1 MKSRPATKSR
11 TSRTCWPVSSRAS
24 TRTST
29 RPISNRTT
37 TSASRSRKWAC
48 STRRLRS
55 CRRRCALQKG
65 SSGPRR
71 CWGSASSR
79 RARSASPN
87 RSCAAGSICRPR
99 AIRSVSAFCTGLAAR
114 SSSRARRPTPVTCMG
129 ASLRWTSVSSMP
141 SSASKRSP
149 RRNSVSQ
156 QVVRVSLRDV
166 QRPVAGELEQVVLE
180 LRHVIAADFPIVSE
194 VNDHLL
200 QMKGKLFRPTL
211 LLLSHRASGSKD
223 PRAVTLAAVVELIHL
238 ATLVHDDSVD
248 HSVLRRGLP
257 TINALFSH
265 QIAVI
270 MGDYLYSRAIIEMVR
285 LDDHEA
291 LRVLARVTNE
301 MTVGEM
307 RQLEAHDKLA
317 YGEGAYDQLIRAKT
331 ASLLSGACEVGALT
345 AAPAHRQALA
355 RFGMLLG
362 MAFQITDDLLDYTE
376 PEAVTG
382 KPSGLDLREH
392 KVTLPLI
399 VALARMPTDGR
410 HLVAHLMEAAEP
422 SDELVADVIRLVESS
437 GGLET
442 ARQRALDIAQQ
453 AEAELDVLPPSPARN
468 ALQGSIAYAVER
480 RS

>member
-1 MKSRPATKSR
+1 M
-11 TSRTCWPVSSRAS
+11 
-24 TRTST
+24 
-29 RPISNRTT
+29 
-37 TSASRSRKWAC
+37 
-48 STRRLRS
+48 
-55 CRRRCALQKG
+55 
-65 SSGPRR
+65 
-71 CWGSASSR
+71 
-79 RARSASPN
+79 
-87 RSCAAGSICRPR
+87 
-99 AIRSVSAFCTGLAAR
+99 
-114 SSSRARRPTPVTCMG
+114 
-129 ASLRWTSVSSMP
+129 
-141 SSASKRSP
+141 
-149 RRNSVSQ
+149 SQ
-156 QVVRVSLRDV
+156 QVARVSLRDV
-166 QRPVAGELEQVVLE
+166 QRPVAEQLEQVVEE
-180 LRHVIAADFPIVSE
+180 LRRVIAADFPIVSE

-211 LLLSHRASGSKD
+211 LLLSHRASGGEPND
-223 PRAVTLAAVVELIHL
+223 TRAVTLAAVVELIHL

-270 MGDYLYSRAIIEMVR
+270 MGDYLYSRAIIELVR

-307 RQLEAHDKLA
+307 RQLEALDKLA
-317 YGEGAYDQLIRAKT
+317 YGEGEYDQLIRAKT

-345 AAPAHRQALA
+345 APAAYRQALA
-355 RFGMLLG
+355 RFGMFLG

-399 VALARMPTDGR
+399 AALVRLPAGGDGR
-410 HLVAHLMEAAEP
+410 RVVAELMEAAEP
-422 SDELVADVIRLVESS
+422 SDDLVAEVIRLVEAA

-442 ARQRALDIAQQ
+442 ARQRALDLAQR
-453 AEAELDVLPPSPARN
+453 AEAELDVLPPSAARD

-480 RS
+480 RR